1 MSIAEKFEVIADEVY
16 EKGKKDEYDKFW
28 DSFQNYGKRTNYQN
42 GFAGKG
48 WNGTTFKPKYDIA
61 PVGNLGSAFQE
72 TELTDLVEV
81 LKQCERKLDTSQV
94 STFSKAFHFSYYL
107 TTLPEIDARATTESS
122 PFTSTF
128 DFCKKL
134 KTIEKLILKE
144 DGSQSFSSTF
154 SYCYE
159 LENIVIE
166 GTIGQNGFNVQ
177 WSTKLS
183 GASIVSII
191 EALSTTTSG
200 LTVTLSQTA
209 VDNMAFPI
217 VGNKGT
223 YNSWTDLEQSRTNWT
238 ISLV

>member
-28 DSFQNYGKRTNYQN
+28 DSFQNKGKRTNYQD

-48 WNGTTFKPKYDIA
+48 WNDTTFKPKYDIIA
-61 PVGNLGSAFQE
+61 VGNLGRAFQE

-94 STFSKAFHFSYYL
+94 STFSNVFFYSYYL
-107 TTLPEIDARATTESS
+107 TTIPEIDSRGTTESS
-122 PFTSTF
+122 PFNQAFGT
-128 DFCKKL
+128 CRKL

-166 GTIGQNGFNVQ
+166 GTIGKNGFNVQ
-177 WSTKLS
+177 WSKKLTKASLLS
-183 GASIVSII
+183 ILKALSLNITTTTTITFSTAHQSII
-191 EALSTTTSG
+191 E
-200 LTVTLSQTA
+200 
-209 VDNMAFPI
+209 
-217 VGNKGT
+217 
-223 YNSWTDLEQSRTNWT
+223 TDPDCKPYWEAAKNAGWSF
-238 ISLV
+238 VYA

>member
-28 DSFQNYGKRTNYQN
+28 DSFQNYGNRTSYQS

-48 WNGTTFKPKYDIA
+48 WNDKTFKPKYDIA
-61 PVGNLGSAFQE
+61 PIGNLGSAFQE
-72 TELTDLVEV
+72 TELKDLAGALNECGVV
-81 LKQCERKLDTSQV
+81 LDTSQATTLTNLFYY
-94 STFSKAFHFSYYL
+94 SYFLITIPTIDSRGSTESNAFSKTFS
-107 TTLPEIDARATTESS
+107 I
-122 PFTSTF
+122 
-128 DFCKKL
+128 CKKL

-144 DGSQSFSSTF
+144 DGSQIFSSTF
-154 SYCYE
+154 SNCLE

-183 GASIVSII
+183 SESIVSII
-191 EALSTTTSG
+191 EALSETTSG

-209 VDNMAFPI
+209 VNNMVFPI

-223 YNSWTDLEQSRTNWT
+223 YNSWTELEQSKTNWT
-238 ISLV
+238 ISLL